1 MSQPKRSVNMPPYPL
16 QEWTKSIIAE
26 TPAVNKDDPVNEEHQ
41 PSVMQ
46 LSKPEAMSSESE
58 TENDAP
64 ETLTEVEYSIS

>member
-1 MSQPKRSVNMPPYPL
+1 
-16 QEWTKSIIAE
+16 
-26 TPAVNKDDPVNEEHQ
+26 
-41 PSVMQ
+41 MQ